1 MPTCVKCSRE
11 IPPAYAFCPS
21 CGTPN
26 PDTPAAPA
34 DSAAATQLL
43 EQTDLARKLQAAL
56 GPNFLVEHELGE
68 GGFAHVYAAT
78 DRKLS
83 RRIAIKVLRPEFTG
97 SRASVQRFIREAESA
112 AKLNHPNILPIFFVG
127 EGEGLVYFGMPMV
140 TGESLDAKLRR
151 EGQIPEA
158 EVIRIGA
165 DIADA
170 LAEAHTHQL
179 VHRDIKPQNVM
190 LQGPK
195 QRVLVADFG
204 IAKAAAGS
212 GERLTGTGVIIG
224 SPHYMSPEQASGAP
238 DVDARSDIYSLG
250 IVLWEML
257 AGEVPFDG
265 PSTQGI
271 LIQHLTK
278 AMPAIKTK
286 RPTVSAQLGK
296 VVARCTEKKPA
307 DRYQSAGE
315 LADALKACA
324 AGGAPAPTRRGLP
337 LPLLALVGAAVVVVA
352 LGAALLWRSL
362 GSRPAAGAARPDSA
376 RSAAAKI
383 AVLPFE
389 VSSADTSLRNSL
401 ARLLTD
407 KVTAQ
412 YGVPTVDAN
421 DLAGKWAAGARNI
434 VAPLGDNAG
443 FAYGL
448 GANQMVIGSA
458 VGSGQSLL
466 LAVDVY
472 DTHDLTRLVH
482 GDASGPQ
489 DSLRAL
495 VDQLAAKVATAMC
508 TQPEFNQG
516 GLCYDTP
523 ARPREPLA
531 VTDVPQPGEA
541 VPTPSEFYVHVLK
554 TGGVSDLRVKTPSSH
569 DDINAFSLAAARQAT
584 YLPATKGGQPVEAWA
599 TVSVAVRSGNGA
611 KAPAAT
617 PAHCKD
623 RGYNPNQVCWDTRA
637 QPLAA
642 LTAPWLGQGSAPTP
656 ATFWVQV
663 GAAGAIESV
672 LPLETSSD
680 GDFSRAA
687 LAAAQALRFNPAQK
701 KGRPVESW
709 TQIAIL
715 PQQQE
720 APGGPRKGMLQNA
733 RLRMGRRR
741 GSIQ

>member
-26 PDTPAAPA
+26 PDAPTALA
-34 DSAAATQLL
+34 DSVEATQLL
-43 EQTDLARKLQAAL
+43 EQNELAKKLQAAL

-68 GGFAHVYAAT
+68 GGFAHVFAAT

-83 RRIAIKVLRPEFTG
+83 RRIAVKVLRPEFTG

-127 EGEGLVYFGMPMV
+127 EGEGLVYFGMPLV
-140 TGESLDAKLRR
+140 EGESLDAKLRR
-151 EGQIPEA
+151 EGQLPEA
-158 EVIRIGA
+158 EAVRIGA

-170 LAEAHTHQL
+170 LAEAHAHQL

-250 IVLWEML
+250 VVLWEML

-286 RPTVSAQLGK
+286 RPTVSASLGR
-296 VVARCTEKKPA
+296 VVARCTEKKAA
-307 DRYQSAGE
+307 DRFQTAGE
-315 LADALKACA
+315 LAEALKASA
-324 AGGAPAPTRRGLP
+324 ASGAPEPARRRLP
-337 LPLLALVGAAVVVVA
+337 LPLLAAIGAVAVVA
-352 LGAALLWRSL
+352 LGAALLWRNL
-362 GSRPAAGAARPDSA
+362 GSRGAGAAGRAEAAP
-376 RSAAAKI
+376 SAAAKI
-383 AVLPFE
+383 AVLPFG
-389 VSSADTSLRNSL
+389 VSNADTSLARSL
-401 ARLLTD
+401 ALLLTER
-407 KVTAQ
+407 VGTQ
-412 YGVPTVDAN
+412 YGVPTVDGN
-421 DLAGKWAAGARNI
+421 DLAGRWAAGHRNI
-434 VAPLGDNAG
+434 VAPLGDNAA

-458 VGSGQSLL
+458 VGSGRSLL

-472 DTHDLTRLVH
+472 DTHDLSRLAH
-482 GDASGPQ
+482 GEASGPQ
-489 DSLRAL
+489 DSLKSL
-495 VDQLAAKVATAMC
+495 VERLAAQVASAMC
-508 TQPEFNQG
+508 SQPEFNQG
-516 GLCYDTP
+516 RLCYDTP
-523 ARPREPLA
+523 AKPREALA

-541 VPTPSEFYVHVLK
+541 APTPGEFFVRVLK
-554 TGGVSDLRVKTPSSH
+554 TGEVADVRVKTPSSH
-569 DDINAFSLAAARQAT
+569 DDINAFSLAAVRQAA
-584 YLPATKGGQPVEAWA
+584 YQPATKAGQPVDAWA
-599 TVSVAVRSGNGA
+599 TVHVAIRSGEGS
-611 KAPAAT
+611 KAAAAIPAE
-617 PAHCKD
+617 CRKY
-623 RGYNPNQVCWDTRA
+623 GYNPNRACWDTRA

-642 LTAPWLGQGSAPTP
+642 PAVPWHGQGTPPTP

-663 GAAGAIESV
+663 SVTGTVESV
-672 LPLETSSD
+672 VPIATSSD
-680 GDFSRAA
+680 GAFSTAA
-687 LAAAQALRFNPAQK
+687 LAAAQSMKFNPAQK
-701 KGRPVESW
+701 GGQSVEAW
-709 TQIAIL
+709 TQIAIS
-715 PQQQE
+715 PQQ
-720 APGGPRKGMLQNA
+720 
-733 RLRMGRRR
+733 
-741 GSIQ
+741 

>member
-11 IPPAYAFCPS
+11 IPPAFAYCPS

-26 PDTPAAPA
+26 PDAPAAPA
-34 DSAAATQLL
+34 ESTAATQLL
-43 EQTDLARKLQAAL
+43 EQNDLAKKLQAAL

-83 RRIAIKVLRPEFTG
+83 RRIAVKVLRPEFTG

-127 EGEGLVYFGMPMV
+127 EGEGLVYFGMPLV
-140 TGESLDAKLRR
+140 EGESLDAKLRR

-158 EVIRIGA
+158 EVVRIGA

-170 LAEAHTHQL
+170 LAEAHAHQL

-238 DVDARSDIYSLG
+238 DVDARSDVYSLG

-271 LIQHLTK
+271 LIQHITK

-286 RPTVSAQLGK
+286 RPTVSAQLAK
-296 VVARCTEKKPA
+296 VVARCAEKKPA
-307 DRYQSAGE
+307 DRYQTAGE
-315 LADALKACA
+315 LADALKACT
-324 AGGAPAPTRRGLP
+324 GGGVPATKRRGLP
-337 LPLLALVGAAVVVVA
+337 LPLLAVVGAAVVVVA
-352 LGAALLWRSL
+352 AGAALLWNRLGGGTTAAAAHPDSVRS
-362 GSRPAAGAARPDSA
+362 GAAN
-376 RSAAAKI
+376 I
-383 AVLPFE
+383 AVLPFA
-389 VSSADTSLRNSL
+389 VAGADTSLQSSL
-401 ARLLTD
+401 ARLLTAS
-407 KVTAQ
+407 VTGQ
-412 YGVPTVDAN
+412 YGVPTVDPN
-421 DLAGKWAAGARNI
+421 DLAGKWASGHRNI

-458 VGSGQSLL
+458 VGSGRSLL
-466 LAVDVY
+466 LSVDVY

-482 GDASGPQ
+482 GDASGAQ
-489 DSLRAL
+489 DSLRTL
-495 VDQLAAKVATAMC
+495 VDRLAAQVASAMC

-516 GLCYDTP
+516 RLCYDSP
-523 ARPREPLA
+523 ARPREALA

-541 VPTPSEFYVHVLK
+541 VPTPAAFYVRVLK
-554 TGGVSDLRVKTPSSH
+554 SGEVEDVRVKTPSSH
-569 DDINAFSLAAARQAT
+569 DDVNAYSLAAARQAA
-584 YLPATKGGQPVEAWA
+584 YQPATKGGQPVDAWT
-599 TVSVAVRSGNGA
+599 TVPVAVRSGA
-611 KAPAAT
+611 AERTAAAT
-617 PAHCKD
+617 PAQCKE
-623 RGYNPNQVCWDTRA
+623 RGYNPDKVCWDTRA
-637 QPLAA
+637 QPLSAV
-642 LTAPWLGQGSAPTP
+642 TVPWRRPGAVPTP

-663 GAAGAIESV
+663 GATGKVESV
-672 LPLETSSD
+672 VPLETSSD
-680 GDFSRAA
+680 LNFSSLA
-687 LAAAQALRFNPAQK
+687 LAAAQALQFNPAQK
-701 KGRPVESW
+701 KGRAVESW
-709 TQIAIL
+709 TQIAISAQ
-715 PQQQE
+715 PP
-720 APGGPRKGMLQNA
+720 APGARLQQLQNA
-733 RLRMGRRR
+733 RSRLGRRR

>member
-26 PDTPAAPA
+26 PDAPTVLT
-34 DSAAATQLL
+34 DSMEATQLL
-43 EQTDLARKLQAAL
+43 EQNELAKKLQTAL
-56 GPNFLVEHELGE
+56 GPNFQVEHELGE
-68 GGFAHVYAAT
+68 GGFAHVFAAT

-112 AKLNHPNILPIFFVG
+112 AQLNHPNILPIFFVG
-127 EGEGLVYFGMPMV
+127 EGEGLVYFGMPLV
-140 TGESLDAKLRR
+140 EGESLDAKLRR

-158 EVIRIGA
+158 EVVRVGA

-170 LAEAHTHQL
+170 LAEAHAHQL
-179 VHRDIKPQNVM
+179 VHRDVKPQNVM

-250 IVLWEML
+250 VVLWEML

-286 RPTVSAQLGK
+286 RPTVSAQLGR
-296 VVARCTEKKPA
+296 VVARCTEKKAA
-307 DRYQSAGE
+307 DRFQTAGE
-315 LADALKACA
+315 LADALKVCA
-324 AGGAPAPTRRGLP
+324 AGGAPATTRRGLP
-337 LPLLALVGAAVVVVA
+337 LPLLAAVGAAVIVVA

-362 GSRPAAGAARPDSA
+362 GSPPASAGPAGAAP
-376 RSAAAKI
+376 SAAAKL
-383 AVLPFE
+383 AVLPFGI
-389 VSSADTSLRNSL
+389 SNADTSLARSL
-401 ARLLTD
+401 ALLLTD
-407 KVTAQ
+407 RVGVMF
-412 YGVPTVDAN
+412 GVPTVDGN
-421 DLAGKWAAGARNI
+421 DLAGRWVAGHRNI

-443 FAYGL
+443 FAYSL

-458 VGSGQSLL
+458 VGSGRSLL

-472 DTHDLTRLVH
+472 DTHDLTRVAH
-482 GDASGPQ
+482 GEESGSQ
-489 DSLRAL
+489 DSLRPL
-495 VDQLAAKVATAMC
+495 VERLAAHVAAAMC

-516 GLCYDTP
+516 RLCFDAP
-523 ARPREPLA
+523 ARPQGTLS

-541 VPTPSEFYVHVLK
+541 APTPAEFFVRVTK
-554 TGGVSDLRVKTPSSH
+554 SGEVTDVRVKTPSSH
-569 DDINAFSLAAARQAT
+569 DDINAYSMAAVRQAA
-584 YLPATKGGQPVEAWA
+584 YQPATKAGQPVDAWT
-599 TVSVAVRSGNGA
+599 TVPVAIRTGGGA
-611 KAPAAT
+611 KVVAALPAQCRT
-617 PAHCKD
+617 
-623 RGYNPNQVCWDTRA
+623 RGYNPNKVCWDMRA

-642 LTAPWLGQGSAPTP
+642 PTAAWRGQGVAPTP
-656 ATFWVQV
+656 ATFWVQIS
-663 GAAGAIESV
+663 AAGTVESV
-672 LPLETSSD
+672 VPIATSSD
-680 GDFSRAA
+680 GDFSTAA
-687 LAAAQALRFNPAQK
+687 LAAAQTMKFNPAHKSGQ
-701 KGRPVESW
+701 PVEAW
-709 TQIAIL
+709 TQIAIS
-715 PQQQE
+715 PAQ
-720 APGGPRKGMLQNA
+720 
-733 RLRMGRRR
+733 
-741 GSIQ
+741 

>member
-1 MPTCVKCSRE
+1 MPTCAKCSRE

-26 PDTPAAPA
+26 PDAPTVLA
-34 DSAAATQLL
+34 DSMEATQLL
-43 EQTDLARKLQAAL
+43 EQNELAKKLQVAL
-56 GPNFLVEHELGE
+56 GPNFQVEHELGE
-68 GGFAHVYAAT
+68 GGFAHVFAAT

-112 AKLNHPNILPIFFVG
+112 AQLNHPNILPIFFVG
-127 EGEGLVYFGMPMV
+127 EGEGLVYFGMPLV
-140 TGESLDAKLRR
+140 EGEALDAKLRR

-158 EVIRIGA
+158 EVIRVGA

-170 LAEAHTHQL
+170 LAEAHAHQL

-190 LQGPK
+190 LQGPR

-250 IVLWEML
+250 VVLWEML

-286 RPTVSAQLGK
+286 RPTVSAQLGR
-296 VVARCTEKKPA
+296 VVARCTEKKAA
-307 DRYQSAGE
+307 DRFQTAGE
-315 LADALKACA
+315 LADALKTCA
-324 AGGAPAPTRRGLP
+324 AGASPAATRRGLP
-337 LPLLALVGAAVVVVA
+337 LPLLAAIGAAVVVVA

-362 GSRPAAGAARPDSA
+362 GSRPAGAGQAGAAP
-376 RSAAAKI
+376 SAAAKL
-383 AVLPFE
+383 AVLPFG
-389 VSSADTSLRNSL
+389 VSNADTSLARSL
-401 ARLLTD
+401 ALLLTD
-407 KVTAQ
+407 RVAVM
-412 YGVPTVDAN
+412 YGVPTVDGN
-421 DLAGKWAAGARNI
+421 DLAGRWVAGHRNI

-458 VGSGQSLL
+458 VGSGRSLL

-472 DTHDLTRLVH
+472 DTHDLTRMAH
-482 GDASGPQ
+482 GEESGSQ
-489 DSLRAL
+489 DSLRPL
-495 VDQLAAKVATAMC
+495 VERLASHVAVAMC
-508 TQPEFNQG
+508 SQPEFNQG
-516 GLCYDTP
+516 RLCFDTP
-523 ARPREPLA
+523 ARPRATLA

-541 VPTPSEFYVHVLK
+541 APTPAEFFVHVLK
-554 TGGVSDLRVKTPSSH
+554 TGEVTDVRVRTPSSH
-569 DDINAFSLAAARQAT
+569 DDINAFSMAAVRQAS
-584 YLPATKGGQPVEAWA
+584 YQPAIKAGQPVDAWT
-599 TVSVAVRSGNGA
+599 TVPVAIRTGA
-611 KAPAAT
+611 GARAAAALPAQ
-617 PAHCKD
+617 CKNQ
-623 RGYNPNQVCWDTRA
+623 GYNPNKVCWDMRA

-642 LTAPWLGQGSAPTP
+642 PTAPWRGQGAAPTP

-663 GAAGAIESV
+663 GATGAVESV
-672 LPLETSSD
+672 VPIATSSD
-680 GDFSRAA
+680 GDFSTAA
-687 LAAAQALRFNPAQK
+687 LTAAQTMKFNPARKDGQ
-701 KGRPVESW
+701 PVEAW

-715 PQQQE
+715 PQQ
-720 APGGPRKGMLQNA
+720 
-733 RLRMGRRR
+733 
-741 GSIQ
+741 

>member
-11 IPPAYAFCPS
+11 IPAAFAFCPS

-26 PDTPAAPA
+26 PDAPKTPAPA
-34 DSAAATQLL
+34 GPAEETQLL
-43 EQTDLARKLQAAL
+43 EQNELAKRLQIAL
-56 GPNFLVEHELGE
+56 GPNFLVENELGE
-68 GGFAHVYAAT
+68 GGFAHVFAAT

-83 RRIAIKVLRPEFTG
+83 RHIAIKVLRPEFTG
-97 SRASVQRFIREAESA
+97 NRASVQRFVREAESA

-140 TGESLDAKLRR
+140 EGESLDAKLRR

-170 LAEAHTHQL
+170 LAEAHAHQL
-179 VHRDIKPQNVM
+179 VHRDVKPQNVM

-257 AGEVPFDG
+257 AGEVPFDAT
-265 PSTQGI
+265 SSQGI

-286 RPTVSAQLGK
+286 RPTVSAQLGR
-296 VVARCTEKKPA
+296 VVARCTEKKAA
-307 DRYQSAGE
+307 DRFQTAAE
-315 LADALKACA
+315 VADALKACA
-324 AGGAPAPTRRGLP
+324 AGGAAPARRGLP
-337 LPLLALVGAAVVVVA
+337 VPLLAVIGAAVVVVA

-362 GSRPAAGAARPDSA
+362 GSRDAAAGAKSEAAP
-376 RSAAAKI
+376 SAAAKL
-383 AVLPFE
+383 AVLPFG
-389 VSSADTSLRNSL
+389 VSNADTSLARSL
-401 ARLLTD
+401 AMLLTER
-407 KVTAQ
+407 VGAL
-412 YGVPTVDAN
+412 YGVPTVDGN
-421 DLAGKWAAGARNI
+421 DLAGRWAAGHRNV

-458 VGSGQSLL
+458 VGSGRSLL

-472 DTHDLTRLVH
+472 DTHDLTKLAH
-482 GDASGPQ
+482 GEASGSQ
-489 DSLRAL
+489 DSLKSL
-495 VDQLAAKVATAMC
+495 VDQLASPVATAMC

-516 GLCYDTP
+516 RLCYDSP
-523 ARPREPLA
+523 ARPQSALA

-541 VPTPSEFYVHVLK
+541 APTPATFFVRVLK
-554 TGGVSDLRVKTPSSH
+554 SGEVEDVRVKTASTH
-569 DDINAFSLAAARQAT
+569 DDINAFSLATVREASYQ
-584 YLPATKGGQPVEAWA
+584 PATKAGQPVDAWA
-599 TVSVAVRSGNGA
+599 TVTVAIRSGSAA
-611 KAPAAT
+611 KAAVAIPAQCLR
-617 PAHCKD
+617 PGNYPK
-623 RGYNPNQVCWDTRA
+623 VCWDTRPA
-637 QPLAA
+637 PLANP
-642 LTAPWLGQGSAPTP
+642 TAPWHGQGNPPTP

-663 GAAGAIESV
+663 SATGEVENVAPI
-672 LPLETSSD
+672 ETSSD
-680 GDFSRAA
+680 GTFSTDA
-687 LAAAQALRFNPAQK
+687 LAAARTMKFNPAQK
-701 KGRPVESW
+701 GGQPVEAW
-709 TQIAIL
+709 TQIAIS
-715 PQQQE
+715 PQQ
-720 APGGPRKGMLQNA
+720 
-733 RLRMGRRR
+733 
-741 GSIQ
+741 